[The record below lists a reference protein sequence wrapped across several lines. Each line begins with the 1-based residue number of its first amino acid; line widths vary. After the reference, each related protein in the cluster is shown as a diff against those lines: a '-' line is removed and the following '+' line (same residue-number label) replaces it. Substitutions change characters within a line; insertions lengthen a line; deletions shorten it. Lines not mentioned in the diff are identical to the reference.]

1 MKGETTM
8 SSPYQYPP
16 PGPGRAEAAST
27 TDRSLAEA
35 IEARRKLTEGVAY
48 VYVPTRPATETSG
61 PRQVNFE
68 LRRLE
73 DGTAGLPVFTEP
85 ELLVAQLGDFQPWE
99 RIAVLELLIQI
110 SAAKLSVVVN
120 PVVQDGADRWS
131 AADVEA
137 WKRNNQ

>member
-1 MKGETTM
+1 M
-8 SSPYQYPP
+8 SSPDQYPL
-16 PGPGRAEAAST
+16 PGADRTEPGYA

-85 ELLVAQLGDFQPWE
+85 ELLVSQLGDFQPWE

-110 SAAKLSVVVN
+110 SAAKVSVVVN
-120 PVVQDGADRWS
+120 PVVEDGADRWS
-131 AADVEA
+131 AVDAQA